1 MNSVFIG
8 CGAGFSG
15 DRFDAASPVISSLG
29 SVNGPR
35 YLIYEVL
42 AERTLAIAQ
51 KTRRSF
57 PNKGYSPYLER
68 YLAPI
73 LGEVMAA
80 GIKIVTNMGAA
91 NPLEAARH
99 VKKIAN
105 DKNIENLRI
114 AIVNGDDLLPIY
126 SEQYIRSQ
134 PIIEGVRIG
143 DEEIIAANA
152 YLGAAPIAEALSLG
166 VNIVLVGRTTDA
178 ALTLGPLIHEF
189 GWSYD
194 DWDRLAQGTL
204 AGHFLECGAQI
215 TGAYFADPGF
225 KNVKGLE
232 EVGFPIA
239 EISEIGDIVI
249 TKANNT
255 GGLVDRKTVIEQM
268 LYEIHDPENYLS
280 ADVTL
285 DLSRVS
291 VEDVGKDRVL
301 VSGAKGS
308 SPPLTLKATISIDGG
323 WISEAEITYAGPNS
337 LARAEMAAS
346 IIRKRCQIIGVQ
358 EIVRVD
364 IFGTDSVFDN
374 DNSKRRKKINFTSY
388 GEYRVRAAVRSGNRD
403 ICQLVSDE
411 VLSLYCSGPAGG
423 GGVRQFIDEQVRT
436 ASILVEREEVMK
448 NVEVLEV

>member
-1 MNSVFIG
+1 MGSVFIG

-15 DRFDAASPVISSLG
+15 DRFDAASPVIASLG
-29 SVNGPR
+29 NVNGPR
-35 YLIYEVL
+35 YLIFEVL
-42 AERTLAIAQ
+42 AERTLALAQ

-68 YLAPI
+68 YLNPI
-73 LGEVMAA
+73 LEEVKAS

-91 NPLEAARH
+91 NSLEAAKC

-105 DKNIENLRI
+105 EKNIKNLRI

-126 SEQYIRSQ
+126 SKQYIRSQ
-134 PIIEGVRIG
+134 PVIEGVVIG
-143 DEEIIAANA
+143 GEDIIAANA
-152 YLGAAPIAEALSLG
+152 YLGAAPIAKALSLG
-166 VNIVLVGRTTDA
+166 VDMVLVGRTTDA
-178 ALTLGPLIHEF
+178 ALTLGPLMYEF
-189 GWSYD
+189 NWSWD
-194 DWDRLAQGTL
+194 DWDRIAQGTL
-204 AGHFLECGAQI
+204 AGHLLECGAQI

-225 KNVKGLE
+225 KNVPGLE

-239 EISEIGDIVI
+239 EINEIGDIVI

-285 DLSRVS
+285 DLTRVS
-291 VEDVGKDRVL
+291 VEDIGKDRVFI
-301 VSGAKGS
+301 SGAKGT
-308 SPPLTLKATISIDGG
+308 PPPPTLKATISIDGG
-323 WISEAEITYAGPNS
+323 WISEAEITYAGLNS

-346 IIRKRCQIIGVQ
+346 IVRRRCQIIGIQ

-364 IFGTDSVFDN
+364 IFGTNSVFDN
-374 DNSKRRKKINFTSY
+374 NTSDRRNKTNFPPS
-388 GEYRVRAAVRSGNRD
+388 GEYRVRAAVRSGNRE
-403 ICQLVSDE
+403 ISQLVSDE

-423 GGVRQFIDEQVRT
+423 GGVRQLIDEQIRT